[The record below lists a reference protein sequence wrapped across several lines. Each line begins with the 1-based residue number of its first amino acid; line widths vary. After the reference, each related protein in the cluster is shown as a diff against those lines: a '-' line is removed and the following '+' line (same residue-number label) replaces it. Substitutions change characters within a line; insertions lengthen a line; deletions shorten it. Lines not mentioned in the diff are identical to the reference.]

1 MGGSRPS
8 FNLPPGR
15 DETIN
20 TIFEGFRV
28 DQDNLLISEK
38 ISDVTLEKKT
48 RFIFISTS
56 LPSGPYS
63 KIYQGWAYTL
73 ESPEKR
79 EAN

>member
-1 MGGSRPS
+1 MGGARPS

-38 ISDVTLEKKT
+38 ILDVTIEIKKV
-48 RFIFISTS
+48 
-56 LPSGPYS
+56 LY
-63 KIYQGWAYTL
+63 
-73 ESPEKR
+73 
-79 EAN
+79 